1 MDQVQKDFS
10 KAMDD
15 DLNIGLGL
23 ATIFEFVRETNNLID
38 ASKVS
43 KEEAQELNDLM
54 MGFDKV
60 LGFIG
65 EVKKEEKLSE
75 EAKKLILKREE
86 ARKAEDWK
94 TADEMRKQLKNM
106 GIVVEDTAQ
115 GVKWRIEK
123 N

>member
-1 MDQVQKDFS
+1 M
-10 KAMDD
+10 
-15 DLNIGLGL
+15 I
-23 ATIFEFVRETNNLID
+23 
-38 ASKVS
+38 
-43 KEEAQELNDLM
+43 
-54 MGFDKV
+54 GFDKV